1 VKKALV
7 AALALVGVLFI
18 VPAAQASPL
27 SGSCPGEP
35 VSSQPFLGYGDD
47 DFYFLAPAG
56 DFESGAPGWSL
67 AGGASLVDSP
77 AGTGV
82 SLSLPPGASATS
94 PEICVTR
101 RHVSARLYG
110 EAFDGP
116 RRDRSRINVD
126 VAGLGGLLT
135 ADRNIRVGEE
145 WEPTRQFR
153 LGANLFSLDPITGT
167 TQIRMVFTADGP
179 ATAVLDD
186 LYVDPRARD

>member
-1 VKKALV
+1 MKKALV
-7 AALALVGVLFI
+7 AALALAGVLSI

-27 SGSCPGEP
+27 SGSCPDEP
-35 VSSQPFLGYGDD
+35 PSSQAFLDYGDSD
-47 DFYFLAPAG
+47 YYFLAPSG

-67 AGGASLVDSP
+67 ANGASLVDSP

-82 SLSLPPGASATS
+82 SLSLPPGGSATS

-101 RHVSARLYG
+101 RHVSARLFG

-126 VAGLGGLLT
+126 VAGVGGLLI
-135 ADRNIRVGEE
+135 ADRNIRVGEA

-153 LGANLFSLDPITGT
+153 LGAPFFALDPITGT
-167 TQIRMVFTADGP
+167 TRIRMVFTADGP

>member
-1 VKKALV
+1 VKKALA
-7 AALALVGVLFI
+7 AALAVAGALI
-18 VPAAQASPL
+18 AVPAASATPL
-27 SGSCPGEP
+27 SGSCPDEP
-35 VSSQPFLGYGDD
+35 ASSQPFLDYGDD

-56 DFESGAPGWSL
+56 DFESGASGWSL
-67 AGGASLVDSP
+67 SNGASLIDSP

-94 PEICVTR
+94 PEICVTL
-101 RHVSARLYG
+101 RHVSARLFG

-135 ADRNIRVGEE
+135 ADRNIRVGES

-153 LGANLFSLDPITGT
+153 LGASFFDLDPITGT
-167 TQIRMVFTADGP
+167 TQIRLVFTAGGP
-179 ATAVLDD
+179 ATAVLDN